1 MRLRC
6 EAGPN
11 GTSNDHPDRM
21 PRGRPKQQQAD
32 QQPAPLKVKLIPQV
46 VIPHFVPPPNIP
58 RFSEEGD
65 IPEVEAPAE
74 NLPLQPETPISPVPT
89 KTTSK
94 PPKKQKTT
102 KPDALDLS
110 IDSIPDL
117 LLEEQSSMPTSSPQL
132 EEVDKE
138 PTSGSEPDVQSAPQQ
153 LQPAA
158 PRYFM
163 RGAKQQHNEAT
174 DGE

>member
-1 MRLRC
+1 MSKLEPKPRLRRRLNLTI
-6 EAGPN
+6 AQHQRLNLLPGHN
-11 GTSNDHPDRM
+11 HHP
-21 PRGRPKQQQAD
+21 RPLA
-32 QQPAPLKVKLIPQV
+32 
-46 VIPHFVPPPNIP
+46 
-58 RFSEEGD
+58 
-65 IPEVEAPAE
+65 
-74 NLPLQPETPISPVPT
+74 
-89 KTTSK
+89 
-94 PPKKQKTT
+94 KKQKTT

-163 RGAKQQHNEAT
+163 RGAKRQHNEAT
-174 DGE
+174 DGERAGKIRKIVQAML

>member
-1 MRLRC
+1 M
-6 EAGPN
+6 
-11 GTSNDHPDRM
+11 
-21 PRGRPKQQQAD
+21 
-32 QQPAPLKVKLIPQV
+32 
-46 VIPHFVPPPNIP
+46 IPHFVPPPNVP

-89 KTTSK
+89 KMTSK
-94 PPKKQKTT
+94 LPKKQKTT